1 LPIETSP
8 APPVRLLALGA
19 YVPARVMT
27 NADWAASADT
37 SDEWIRSRT
46 GIERRHFAAAG
57 ETTAGMAAAA
67 ARSAL
72 AEAGLAPAALD
83 EIIVATDT
91 PEMRAPDT
99 AAFVQ
104 HLLGARQIPTYD
116 LSGSGCAGF
125 LQGLDI
131 ARSRV
136 RTGTGTVMV
145 IGVELFSRS
154 IDRRDRSTAV
164 LFGDAAAAALVG
176 IGPAR
181 GEAGHPNSTENARR
195 PAGYEG
201 LGSAAD
207 PQAAALPS
215 AEILRVVSGT
225 DGSRADILGLPAG
238 GTRHPFTLEMAREGR
253 HLAVTM
259 NGREVFRQAVRRM
272 SAAATEVLRQAGL
285 TTADLTLLVAHQA
298 NLRILQAVGRDLAL
312 PDEKVF
318 VNVQEYG
325 NTGSA
330 SVPLALW
337 EARRAGRIRPGD
349 LVVLTSFGAGFHWAA
364 VLLRF

>member
-1 LPIETSP
+1 LPAETSP
-8 APPVRLLALGA
+8 APPVRILALGA

-37 SDEWIRSRT
+37 SAEWIRSRT
-46 GIERRHFAAAG
+46 GIERRHFAAAD
-57 ETTAGMAAAA
+57 ETTADLATHA

-72 AEAGLAPAALD
+72 AEAGLPAAALD

-104 HLLGARQIPTYD
+104 HRLGARQIPTYD
-116 LSGSGCAGF
+116 LAGSGCAGF
-125 LQGLDI
+125 LQGLDL

-136 RTGTGTVMV
+136 RTGAGRVMV
-145 IGVELFSRS
+145 VGVELFSRA
-154 IDRRDRSTAV
+154 IDWRDRSTAV

-176 IGPAR
+176 GGGGGA
-181 GEAGHPNSTENARR
+181 AG
-195 PAGYEG
+195 
-201 LGSAAD
+201 
-207 PQAAALPS
+207 ALSP
-215 AEILRVVSGT
+215 EILHVVSGT
-225 DGSRADILGLPAG
+225 DGSRAEILGLPAG

-253 HLAVTM
+253 HQEVTM

-272 SAAATEVLRQAGL
+272 SAATEQVVRQAGFGIG
-285 TTADLTLLVAHQA
+285 DLALLIAHQA
-298 NLRILQAVGRDLAL
+298 NLRILQAVGRTLGL
-312 PDEKVF
+312 PAEKVF
-318 VNVQEYG
+318 VNLQEYG

-337 EARRAGRIRPGD
+337 EARRAGRIHPGD

>member
-46 GIERRHFAAAG
+46 GIERRHFAAAD
-57 ETTAGMAAAA
+57 ETTADMAAAA

-72 AEAGLAPAALD
+72 AEAGLTPAALD
-83 EIIVATDT
+83 EIIIATDT

-154 IDRRDRSTAV
+154 IDWRDRSTAV

-176 IGPAR
+176 AGPAR
-181 GEAGHPNSTENARR
+181 V
-195 PAGYEG
+195 
-201 LGSAAD
+201 AAD
-207 PQAAALPS
+207 QAAALPS
-215 AEILRVVSGT
+215 AEILHVVSGT

-312 PDEKVF
+312 PDEKIF